1 MVYAKNYETVS
12 TCREN
17 CGCGF
22 FFPGMVYNHC
32 NIAALPDAAAVIG
45 FHNHS
50 QKAYRVCRYSC
61 FAYTRCMLV
70 GRSVHLHRCCS
81 GMSVH

>member
-22 FFPGMVYNHC
+22 FFPSMVYNYC
-32 NIAALPDAAAVIG
+32 NIAALPVAAALQLIE
-45 FHNHS
+45 
-50 QKAYRVCRYSC
+50 
-61 FAYTRCMLV
+61 L
-70 GRSVHLHRCCS
+70 
-81 GMSVH
+81 